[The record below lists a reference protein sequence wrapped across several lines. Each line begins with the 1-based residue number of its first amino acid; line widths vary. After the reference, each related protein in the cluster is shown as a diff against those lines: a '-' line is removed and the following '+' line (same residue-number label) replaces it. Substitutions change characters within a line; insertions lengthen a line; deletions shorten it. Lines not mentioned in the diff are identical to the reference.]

1 MYLKFPS
8 ILAGDGSLT
17 SYLVLAGIILIVV
30 AILTFVFRRMAD
42 E

>member
-17 SYLVLAGIILIVV
+17 SYLVLAGIIFVV
-30 AILTFVFRRMAD
+30 AAVLTYVFRRMA
-42 E
+42 EE